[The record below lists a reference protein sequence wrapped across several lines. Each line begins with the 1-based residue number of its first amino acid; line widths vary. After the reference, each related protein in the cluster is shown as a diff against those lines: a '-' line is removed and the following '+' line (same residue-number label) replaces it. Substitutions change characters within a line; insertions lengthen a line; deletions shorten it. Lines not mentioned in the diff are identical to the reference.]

1 MKGGLDQ
8 AVAAAIAA
16 GKCPDGMKADEA
28 ALYDL
33 ATALYRERKVSDSAY
48 KAAFEQF
55 GERGIMDMIGIIGFY
70 DIMSMTLIAMRAG
83 VPDGKPLPAHAFVK
97 LSDLAAFPIVTYA
110 PESNIGRPIR
120 DIFRSLGL
128 TLQDQVI
135 INDAPTGF
143 QLPRMGIGPALVGH
157 LASGDTG
164 MPSVVIRPISP
175 AIPVPVVLL
184 TRPDRALSQNARQMV
199 ELLRHIRH
207 WLPSNGSTGAI
218 PA

>member
-1 MKGGLDQ
+1 MKRLSLCASSTSIFWRPCAELLCIERVARGEAELGL
-8 AVAAAIAA
+8 AHV
-16 GKCPDGMKADEA
+16 EA
-28 ALYDL
+28 P
-33 ATALYRERKVSDSAY
+33 
-48 KAAFEQF
+48 
-55 GERGIMDMIGIIGFY
+55 ERGLASERLA
-70 DIMSMTLIAMRAG
+70 DIQVVCALPAG
-83 VPDGKPLPAHAFVK
+83 HALPAHAFVK